1 MKNKFFYRF
10 LVLAAMALLA
20 CNPPEEGEDPQPQPV
35 DPDPEIVIP
44 AESTQI
50 FTEGISFT
58 TTDPEQSQQ
67 ARVKFSATAAWQAT
81 VEDTKSSAWLSVD
94 PSSGAAG
101 DVVMTVTA
109 RPNLTDK
116 EREAVVTVNC
126 GEDYH
131 SFTVTQTPYV
141 KPPVEVESVT
151 LDRDKLTLVEGQ
163 SATLTATVLPDDAD
177 DKTVTWSSS
186 NTGIATVDGGK
197 VSAIKEGVAVI
208 TARAGQMSA
217 TCEVTVQK
225 YVVDPTSITLNTTSM
240 ALEKGQ
246 AETLTATV
254 LPEDTTDK
262 TVIWSSSNAAVASV
276 DKNGKVT
283 AVGGGSAVISATT
296 VNDITAQCQVT
307 VTVPATS
314 VTISKTSLSLTK
326 GQEETLTATVLPTD
340 ADDKT
345 VTWSS
350 SNAAVASVDQNGKVT
365 AIAGGSAVI
374 TVTTV
379 NDITTQCQVTVT
391 VPVTSVTLSQ
401 TSLSLLEG
409 RTAKLEATVLPE
421 DATEK
426 TVTWTSAIP
435 SVATVSADG
444 TVTAVSAGKVNITA
458 KSGNVS
464 AVCEVTVEAI
474 AVSVTPVSVE
484 LGPEGGKV
492 SVKVSSNVSWTASS
506 TAEWFSLSKT
516 SAGEGDTDIEVTVK
530 ENETVDARSAQ
541 VTFTAEG
548 RTATLSVSQKGI
560 VPELIVAGPAEKLPA
575 AAGTYQLSVTSNIAW
590 TLESS
595 ESWLTTSVSSSAKGT
610 VNISFSVTQNDNTA
624 ERSATL
630 TFTYGG
636 QTFTHTVTQRGR
648 DDISGFIG
656 SIEDW
661 EDEGAEFNKK

>member
-1 MKNKFFYRF
+1 MKNKFFYRS

-151 LDRDKLTLVEGQ
+151 LDRDRLTLVEGQ

-197 VSAIKEGVAVI
+197 VSALKEGVAVI
-208 TARAGQMSA
+208 TAKAGNISA

-225 YVVDPTSITLNTTSM
+225 YVVDATSITLSQSS
-240 ALEKGQ
+240 LSLVKGQ
-246 AETLTATV
+246 EETLTATV

-283 AVGGGSAVISATT
+283 AVGGGSAVI
-296 VNDITAQCQVT
+296 
-307 VTVPATS
+307 
-314 VTISKTSLSLTK
+314 
-326 GQEETLTATVLPTD
+326 
-340 ADDKT
+340 
-345 VTWSS
+345 
-350 SNAAVASVDQNGKVT
+350 
-365 AIAGGSAVI
+365 

-379 NDITTQCQVTVT
+379 NDITAQCQVTVT

-474 AVSVTPVSVE
+474 AVRVTPVSVE

-506 TAEWFSLSKT
+506 AAEWFSLSKT
-516 SAGEGDTDIEVTVK
+516 SAGEGDTDIEVTVE

-560 VPELIVAGPAEKLPA
+560 VPELKVAGPAEKLPA

-595 ESWLTTSVSSSAKGT
+595 ETWLTTSVSSSAKGT
-610 VNISFSVTQNDNTA
+610 VEVSFSITQNDNTA

>member
-1 MKNKFFYRF
+1 MKNKFFYRS

-225 YVVDPTSITLNTTSM
+225 YVVDPTSITLNTTSL

-283 AVGGGSAVISATT
+283 A
-296 VNDITAQCQVT
+296 
-307 VTVPATS
+307 
-314 VTISKTSLSLTK
+314 
-326 GQEETLTATVLPTD
+326 
-340 ADDKT
+340 
-345 VTWSS
+345 
-350 SNAAVASVDQNGKVT
+350 
-365 AIAGGSAVI
+365 IAGGSAVI

-379 NDITTQCQVTVT
+379 NDITAQCQVTVT

-516 SAGEGDTDIEVTVK
+516 SAGDGDTDIEVTVA

-560 VPELIVAGPAEKLPA
+560 VPELKVAGPAEKLPA

-595 ESWLTTSVSSSAKGT
+595 ETWLTTSVSSSAKGT
-610 VNISFSVTQNDNTA
+610 VEVSFSITQNDNTA